1 MHMYMYIHVDAHT
14 HKCVLKENNALSELH
29 CLHVSGTYAKHL
41 LSTLIMM
48 HVYMY
53 MYITSTKAASSGDSA
68 SYVMV
73 GIYSSSL
80 L

>member
-1 MHMYMYIHVDAHT
+1 MHIH
-14 HKCVLKENNALSELH
+14 KWVLKENNALSELH
-29 CLHVSGTYAKHL
+29 CLHIQMYMYKTFTFNTHNVVDMHVC
-41 LSTLIMM
+41 I

-80 L
+80 S